1 MIETPRQLPLFA
13 YGTLRP
19 GCSNYRQFLSDQVVN
34 ERPAMARGCALYTHG
49 SYPYAVPTRGETV
62 TGSLL
67 DIDPDAYPD
76 VLCSLDQ
83 LEGYRAQA
91 PQDSHYLRVAR
102 AVETLFMDFAVELV
116 PAWIYEVGP
125 TVDVESMWP
134 IPGGDWSPSR
144 TSASKFLTRRTE
156 MR

>member
-1 MIETPRQLPLFA
+1 MIETPRQLPFFV

-19 GCSNYRQFLSDQVVN
+19 GCSNYHRLLADHVVD
-34 ERPAMARGCALYTHG
+34 ERPAIAGGFALCTHG

-76 VLCSLDQ
+76 VVRSLDQ
-83 LEGYRAQA
+83 LEGYRTQA

-125 TVDVESMWP
+125 TVDVESMRS
-134 IPGGDWSPSR
+134 IPGGDWLSQQDHR
-144 TSASKFLTRRTE
+144 T
-156 MR
+156 

>member
-1 MIETPRQLPLFA
+1 MTDTPLQLPLFA

-19 GCSNYRQFLSDQVVN
+19 RCSNYHRLLADHVVN
-34 ERPAMARGCALYTHG
+34 ERPAIAHGFTLHTHG
-49 SYPYAVPTRGETV
+49 PYPYAVPTRGETV

-67 DIDPDAYPD
+67 DIDPDAYPG
-76 VLCSLDQ
+76 VLRSVDQ

-125 TVDVESMWP
+125 TVDVESMRP
-134 IPGGDWSPSR
+134 VPGGDWFAQR
-144 TSASKFLTRRTE
+144 DQRI
-156 MR
+156 